1 MRHFM
6 IVASMGISSVAT
18 ISAADEFSDLGK
30 DLFVEHCARCHG
42 IDASGKGPDAAALKT
57 EPADLTK
64 ISERRG
70 GVWPML
76 EVMSI
81 LDGYLK
87 VQEPRDDMPVI
98 TELNDGPAV
107 EFDTGNGLV
116 TRIPSR
122 LIEIAEYLESIQSPK
137 PERYVP

>member
-1 MRHFM
+1 
-6 IVASMGISSVAT
+6 
-18 ISAADEFSDLGK
+18 
-30 DLFVEHCARCHG
+30 
-42 IDASGKGPDAAALKT
+42 
-57 EPADLTK
+57 
-64 ISERRG
+64 
-70 GVWPML
+70 ML

-87 VQEPRDDMPVI
+87 AQEPRDDMPII
-98 TELNDGPAV
+98 TELNDGPTV
-107 EFDTGNGLV
+107 ECDTGNGLV

>member
-1 MRHFM
+1 MRHFL
-6 IVASMGISSVAT
+6 IVASIGISSVAT
-18 ISAADEFSDLGK
+18 VSTADKFSDLGK

-42 IDASGKGPDAAALKT
+42 FDATGKGSDANELKT
-57 EPADLTK
+57 QPADLTK

-87 VQEPRDDMPVI
+87 VQEPRDDVPII
-98 TELNDGPAV
+98 TKLNDGPTV

-122 LIEIAEYLESIQSPK
+122 LIEVAEYLESIQSPK

>member
-1 MRHFM
+1 M
-6 IVASMGISSVAT
+6 IVASIVISSVPT
-18 ISAADEFSDLGK
+18 ISAADEFIDFGK

-42 IDASGKGPDAAALKT
+42 IDASGKGPDAADLKT
-57 EPADLTK
+57 VPADLTK

-87 VQEPRDDMPVI
+87 VQEPRYDMPII
-98 TELNDGPAV
+98 TELNDGPNV

>member
-1 MRHFM
+1 MRYFM
-6 IVASMGISSVAT
+6 ILASIGISSVAT

-42 IDASGKGPDAAALKT
+42 IDATGNGPDATDLKT
-57 EPADLTK
+57 VPADLTK

-87 VQEPRDDMPVI
+87 AKEPRDDMPII
-98 TELNDGPAV
+98 TKLNDGPTVA
-107 EFDTGNGLV
+107 FDTGNGLV

-122 LIEIAEYLESIQSPK
+122 LIEVAEYLESIQSPK

>member
-1 MRHFM
+1 MRYFM
-6 IVASMGISSVAT
+6 IVASIVISSVPT
-18 ISAADEFSDLGK
+18 ISAADKFLDFGK
-30 DLFVEHCARCHG
+30 DLFFEHCTRCHG
-42 IDASGKGPDAAALKT
+42 VDATGNGPDATDLKT
-57 EPADLTK
+57 VPADLTK

-87 VQEPRDDMPVI
+87 VQEPRDDMPII

-116 TRIPSR
+116 TRIPSG